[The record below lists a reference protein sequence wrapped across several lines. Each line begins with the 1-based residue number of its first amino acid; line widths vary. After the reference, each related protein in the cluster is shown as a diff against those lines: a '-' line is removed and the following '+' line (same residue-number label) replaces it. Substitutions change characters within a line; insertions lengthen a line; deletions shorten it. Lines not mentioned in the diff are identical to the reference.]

1 MKKSFFTTTT
11 LFIMMVLVATLSFA
25 AEKKA
30 ANDSA
35 KPAAASAKT
44 QLLDINTA
52 TEAELK
58 AVPGIGDANAKKI
71 IAGRPY
77 KKKNELKTK
86 DIVSTDVYDQIKDKI
101 IAKKAKK

>member
-1 MKKSFFTTTT
+1 MKKSFFTTAT
-11 LFIMMVLVATLSFA
+11 LFVMMVLVATLAFA

-35 KPAAASAKT
+35 KPATASAKA
-44 QLLDINTA
+44 QLIDINTA

-58 AVPGIGDANAKKI
+58 AVPGIGEANAKKI
-71 IAGRPY
+71 IAERPY
-77 KKKNELKTK
+77 KGKNELKK
-86 DIVSTDVYDQIKDKI
+86 KNIVSADVYDQIKDKI